1 MKGCFGQKR
10 VELAKRA
17 LYKADAAIL
26 VVDDKP
32 GPFEDFIVNLLR
44 SLNIPFVIAVNKS
57 DIAEKKQQLA
67 MDYKT
72 FGVPVVEV
80 AATKKTNMTELV
92 QVLSSLMPEE
102 EERPLVAHLLGPNKT
117 AVLVV
122 PVDKAAP
129 KEG

>member
-1 MKGCFGQKR
+1 VTLIDTPGLDDEGLLGQKR

-67 MDYKT
+67 MDYKLWCAR
-72 FGVPVVEV
+72 GRG
-80 AATKKTNMTELV
+80 
-92 QVLSSLMPEE
+92 S
-102 EERPLVAHLLGPNKT
+102 RH
-117 AVLVV
+117 
-122 PVDKAAP
+122 
-129 KEG
+129 